1 MRDAVD
7 HAAIDRAVAMLREGG
22 LVAFPTET
30 VYGLGADALNP
41 AAVRAVFRLKGRPST
56 NPLIVHVADAQ
67 AAADVCAD
75 WPRNAAVLADRFW
88 PGPLTLVLPKG
99 GALPDEVVAGGDT
112 VALRCP
118 DHPVALALLRAFGGP
133 LVGPSAN
140 PSGRVSPTTAAH
152 VREVFEERDVLVLDG
167 GPCRVGIESTVLSLA
182 GQRPRV
188 LRAGA
193 ISAADLSDALGE
205 TIDDDAGGRE
215 RSDGGIIASPGRFA
229 SHYAPRAPAALL
241 ARDELVGR
249 LDRSSISGEHRFVA
263 IVLAPVDIES
273 VDGLSE
279 ILMPAEAGAYAQ
291 RLYAALHEAD
301 ERAPEAILI
310 EEPASSGSM
319 WDAIRDR
326 LRRACA
332 PGA

>member
-1 MRDAVD
+1 MRDGPD
-7 HAAIDRAVAMLREGG
+7 QAAIEHAVSLLRDGR
-22 LVAFPTET
+22 LVSFPTET

-41 AAVRAVFRLKGRPST
+41 DAVRAVFRLKGRPST
-56 NPLIVHVADAQ
+56 NPLIVHLADAEAASEVCGSWPR
-67 AAADVCAD
+67 AAAI
-75 WPRNAAVLADRFW
+75 LAERFW
-88 PGPLTLVLPKG
+88 PGPLTIVVPKG
-99 GALPDEVVAGGDT
+99 QSVPDEVVAGGET

-152 VREVFEERDVLVLDG
+152 VRDAFDESEVFVLEG
-167 GPCRVGIESTVLSLA
+167 GPCRVGIESTVVSVISDRA
-182 GQRPRV
+182 RV

-193 ISAADLSDALGE
+193 IGADAIAQALGE
-205 TIDDDAGGRE
+205 PVDDDAAARE
-215 RSDGGIIASPGRFA
+215 RAGTPMPSPGRFA
-229 SHYAPRAPAALL
+229 SHYAPRAPASL
-241 ARDELVGR
+241 
-249 LDRSSISGEHRFVA
+249 LDREELLSELDRAKISAEHRCAA
-263 IVLAPVDIES
+263 IVLSPVDIES

-279 ILMPAEAGAYAQ
+279 ILMPADADAYAQ

-301 ERAPEAILI
+301 ERSPERILI
-310 EEPASSGSM
+310 EAPRGVGSM

-332 PGA
+332 DNA

>member
-1 MRDAVD
+1 MRHAAD
-7 HAAIDRAVAMLREGG
+7 HAAIDRAVDLLREGR

-30 VYGLGADALNP
+30 VYGLGADAMNP
-41 AAVRAVFRLKGRPST
+41 AAVRAVYRLKGRPST
-56 NPLIVHVADAQ
+56 NPLIVHVADAH
-67 AAADVCAD
+67 AAEEVSRD
-75 WPRNAAVLADRFW
+75 WSGDAAVLAERFW
-88 PGPLTLVLPKG
+88 PGPLTMVLSKG
-99 GALPDEVVAGGDT
+99 GGLPDEVVAGGDT

-152 VREVFEERDVLVLDG
+152 VREAFEESDVFVLDG
-167 GPCRVGIESTVLSLA
+167 GPCRVGIESTVVSLV
-182 GQRPRV
+182 GQRARV
-188 LRAGA
+188 LRAGV
-193 ISAADLSDALGE
+193 ISAADIADALGKE
-205 TIDDDAGGRE
+205 IDDDAEGRD
-215 RSDGGIIASPGRFA
+215 RSDARAIASPGRFA

-241 ARDELVGR
+241 GR
-249 LDRSSISGEHRFVA
+249 EAMVSELDRARISGEHRFVA

-279 ILMPAEAGAYAQ
+279 ILMPMEAGAYAQ

-301 ERAPEAILI
+301 ERAPVRILI
-310 EEPASSGSM
+310 EEPSFSGPL

-332 PGA
+332 PSA